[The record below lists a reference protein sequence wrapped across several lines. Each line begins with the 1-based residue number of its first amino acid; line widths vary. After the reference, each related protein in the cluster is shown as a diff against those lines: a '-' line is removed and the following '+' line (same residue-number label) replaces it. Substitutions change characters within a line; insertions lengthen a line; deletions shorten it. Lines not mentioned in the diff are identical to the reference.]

1 MQDRH
6 RQFDEI
12 FLQRTAGPYI
22 RVKLGSVDASRLLP
36 LRPNEQ
42 TSRDAATKSVSCQQ
56 ETHAPQQMAFA
67 FNDRIGA
74 GEQ

>member
-1 MQDRH
+1 VLDFVGM
-6 RQFDEI
+6 
-12 FLQRTAGPYI
+12 G
-22 RVKLGSVDASRLLP
+22 
-36 LRPNEQ
+36 
-42 TSRDAATKSVSCQQ
+42 QQ